1 MNVKNVLVKS
11 NINQFTER
19 MKFCLRTMHIMGLV
33 HKDIKPQNIMYSPSV
48 GDYVFIDFG
57 ITDYIV

>member
-1 MNVKNVLVKS
+1 
-11 NINQFTER
+11 
-19 MKFCLRTMHIMGLV
+19 MGLV